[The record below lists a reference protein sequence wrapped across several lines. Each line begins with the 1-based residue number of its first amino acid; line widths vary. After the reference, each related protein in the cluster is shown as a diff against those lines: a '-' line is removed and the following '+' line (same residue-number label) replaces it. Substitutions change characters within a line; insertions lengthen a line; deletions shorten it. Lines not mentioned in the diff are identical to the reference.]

1 MQLDEKNPNNLNSS
15 LTSDIMPL
23 QRNNNM
29 DFGTANDA
37 GGPPNKNQNNSTDCP
52 NMYPGF
58 GSLLTRQMN
67 PNPPPIAAASAKAT
81 NHPGIEEDQ
90 YLTEEN
96 RKATHKDDR
105 NKDKI
110 VEADKEPR
118 GRKRRRRS
126 NLKDDSHSSTEQ
138 TTQHDTHIS
147 KPHVYHDYSGLSG
160 GPVILPT
167 LAKKGRGGVSSMFPT
182 VLHHMLED
190 AEKLGFDDVVS
201 WLPHGRA
208 FHVHQPEKFVTDVMP
223 KYFRHTRLSSF
234 QRQLSL
240 YGFTRLAR
248 KGPDRGAYYHE

>member
-1 MQLDEKNPNNLNSS
+1 MQNNEPNSLNGS

-23 QRNNNM
+23 QRNRNM
-29 DFGTANDA
+29 DSGA
-37 GGPPNKNQNNSTDCP
+37 GSDDSLPKKNQNQTDCP

-67 PNPPPIAAASAKAT
+67 PNPPPFAAASVEPT
-81 NHPGIEEDQ
+81 SYLGIGEDQ
-90 YLTEEN
+90 YLTAGN
-96 RKATHKDDR
+96 HKAMHKDADINGER
-105 NKDKI
+105 I
-110 VEADKEPR
+110 ETDKESQ
-118 GRKRRRRS
+118 GRKRRRRF
-126 NLKDDSHSSTEQ
+126 NLKDDSHSPTEQ

-160 GPVILPT
+160 GPVVLPT

-240 YGFTRLAR
+240 YGFTRLAK